1 MRRADA
7 RTAWLVYK
15 AGFGFG
21 LYTLVTTF
29 TLALIDRVDAGPLTL
44 ALTGTTLEVCY
55 TLAEVPTGVFAD
67 RYGRKL
73 SVIVGV
79 LLIGASFALD
89 AVPNLAVILAAQVLI
104 GVGWTFTSGA
114 DVAWITDEVGEDAAR
129 PLYAAGTRAELLASV
144 AGIATGVGLG
154 QLGLW
159 VPLVGAAVAY
169 GILAAWLALRM
180 PETAPVR
187 THEDRL
193 TVAETVRRTRA
204 QVRARPAVGVLLA
217 VMLAAG
223 LAGEGVDRLWQFH
236 LFADEAD
243 ESGTIVAIGAVLAT
257 GLLVGALLAG
267 AVERHL
273 RADDPATPRRLVG
286 LANAGVAVA
295 VLLLAVAPTAVA
307 LVGIVASMAFRSAS
321 EPLVQ
326 AWVNRG
332 ADPAT
337 RATLNSLVGQSES
350 VGEIAGGP
358 LLGGIGATAGVPA
371 ALVGSA
377 AVFAVGGLLTRWR
390 PEVASPVEPAAEPVV

>member
-223 LAGEGVDRLWQFH
+223 LAGEGVDRL
-236 LFADEAD
+236 
-243 ESGTIVAIGAVLAT
+243 
-257 GLLVGALLAG
+257 
-267 AVERHL
+267 
-273 RADDPATPRRLVG
+273 
-286 LANAGVAVA
+286 
-295 VLLLAVAPTAVA
+295 
-307 LVGIVASMAFRSAS
+307 
-321 EPLVQ
+321 
-326 AWVNRG
+326 
-332 ADPAT
+332 
-337 RATLNSLVGQSES
+337 
-350 VGEIAGGP
+350 
-358 LLGGIGATAGVPA
+358 
-371 ALVGSA
+371 
-377 AVFAVGGLLTRWR
+377 
-390 PEVASPVEPAAEPVV
+390 